1 MYFYTILCFLYY
13 NRLFFA
19 YNSDI
24 FKLTKLQKADVF
36 MALATLTAR
45 VDEKDKTSFDTF
57 CSNVGLNTSTA
68 INLFVKAVLRENR
81 IPFEIAQS
89 PDPFFSQSNLEYVK
103 KSVQELRTGKGTAHE
118 LIEVDDE

>member
-1 MYFYTILCFLYY
+1 
-13 NRLFFA
+13 
-19 YNSDI
+19 
-24 FKLTKLQKADVF
+24 

-45 VDEKDKTSFDTF
+45 VDENDKTSFDTF

-81 IPFEIAQS
+81 IPFEITQS
-89 PDPFFSQSNLEYVK
+89 PDPFFFFFYIAYVK
-103 KSVQELRTGKGTAHE
+103 KSVQELKAGKGKSHE

>member
-1 MYFYTILCFLYY
+1 
-13 NRLFFA
+13 
-19 YNSDI
+19 
-24 FKLTKLQKADVF
+24 

-45 VDEKDKTSFDTF
+45 VSEEDKLSFDAF

-89 PDPFFSQSNLEYVK
+89 PDPFFSETNIAYVK
-103 KSVQELRTGKGTAHE
+103 KSVHE